1 MATPDI
7 GKSISEGYGRGMDRV
22 GSWLPT
28 LAVFAGLSAL
38 VAGVSAQVQA
48 SLVPDAEDVFKAIFD
63 GGFDA
68 ADLRTLTLVGA
79 VSTAL
84 NMLIGFGIYVVLGGA
99 LHRERHGADG
109 SIPGPGS
116 AIPALLA
123 GIGALMPKAA
133 ILVAIMFGAQVLGVV
148 IGTLGTLI
156 GLVLWI
162 AYIMLAIRWIY
173 APIIAGGG
181 EATGDAAFERSEGVV
196 KGSWWGTFGSFIVIG
211 LATVVPFVIGG
222 LIVGAIVPGAFLSAA
237 ASSFVIALVGMPIF
251 ASALESAWSQVEG
264 GAGGDMPPTP
274 PLAGEHLPPTH
285 PSVQPPA
292 NEPPTGPFV

>member
-22 GSWLPT
+22 GAWLPT
-28 LAVFAGLSAL
+28 LAVFAGLSAII
-38 VAGVSAQVQA
+38 AGTSAQVQA
-48 SLVPDAEDVFKAIFD
+48 ALVPDAEDVFKAIFD

-68 ADLRTLTLVGA
+68 GDLRTLTIVGA

-99 LHRERHGADG
+99 LHRERHGGDG
-109 SIPGPGS
+109 SIPGPGG

-123 GIGALMPKAA
+123 GIGALMPKAV
-133 ILVAIMFGAQVLGVV
+133 ILTAIMFGAQVLGVV
-148 IGTLGTLI
+148 IGMLGTLI

-162 AYIMLAIRWIY
+162 AYIVLAIRWVY

-181 EATGDAAFERSEGVV
+181 EAAGDAAFGRSEGVV

-211 LATVVPFVIGG
+211 LATVIPFVVGG
-222 LIVGAIVPGAFLSAA
+222 FIVGAILPGAFLSAA
-237 ASSFVIALVGMPIF
+237 ASAFVIALVGMPIF

-264 GAGGDMPPTP
+264 GTGGDVPHAPPP
-274 PLAGEHLPPTH
+274 VGEHLPSAT
-285 PSVQPPA
+285 QPPT
-292 NEPPTGPFV
+292 NEPPSGPFV